1 MLINKIKNKTRK
13 LKRNIKSK
21 TIKYLNKLSKKRHLN
36 KKLKSRKQRK
46 SVKNIKKQKGGIFL
60 LSNTEDNIRNIYNEF
75 IGENKVSS
83 NYMDYDKLSPI
94 H

>member
-21 TIKYLNKLSKKRHLN
+21 TRKYLNKLSKKRHLN

-46 SVKNIKKQKGGIFL
+46 SVKNIKKQKGGVFL
-60 LSNTEDNIRNIYNEF
+60 LSNTEDNIRNVYNEF
-75 IGENKVSS
+75 MGENNVSS
-83 NYMDYDKLSPI
+83 DYMEYDKLSPI